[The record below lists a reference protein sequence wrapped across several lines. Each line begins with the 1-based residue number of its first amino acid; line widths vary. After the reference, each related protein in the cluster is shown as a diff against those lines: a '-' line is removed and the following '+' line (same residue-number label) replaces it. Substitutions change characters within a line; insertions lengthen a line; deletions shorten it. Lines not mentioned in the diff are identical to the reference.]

1 MLFNDAHVIMIHEVR
16 KAIVRFLALGRDEC
30 SFHESDVNVVV
41 SRSRYIHNLIET

>member
-16 KAIVRFLALGRDEC
+16 KAIVCLLALGRDEC
-30 SFHESDVNVVV
+30 SFHESDVSVVV